1 MNKGYY
7 DVELGNVKYE
17 FYDLNISPMGYIST
31 TNESQID
38 SISFN
43 FSKGI
48 KINDNGSVEFSINDL
63 EIYKEVM
70 VEVIKCVEP
79 ELQTELFICYQN
91 YLDEFYDE

>member
-1 MNKGYY
+1 MNKDYF
-7 DVELGNVKYE
+7 DIETVEAKYE

-48 KINDNGSVEFSINDL
+48 KIDDNGSVEFSVNDL
-63 EIYKEVM
+63 EMYKEIM

-79 ELQTELFICYQN
+79 ELKTELFIYYQN
-91 YLDEFYDE
+91 YLEEYYDD